1 MADSWLLETTE
12 QLRCTVQCR
21 QPRYFIIFVTVHFQ
35 VKTDIKVVPVGWGGL
50 LWSDRAAVVPLRLVE
65 MFDWL
70 LRSASAAP
78 QGSCKAAT
86 KLYYETKPGSVC
98 IIKPDYLIFCLILQ
112 GSFNAALH
120 KLAALLE
127 SSETTSHED
136 AIRVTSTCISWAWMN
151 MRRHSNK
158 WCMHSHFI
166 GCGFPAKDI
175 LVVHLYAGVRSKSTA
190 FTCCMGLDTCA
201 NNSYQVAS

>member
-1 MADSWLLETTE
+1 MADGWLLETTE

-21 QPRYFIIFVTVHFQ
+21 QPRYFFIFVTVHFQ
-35 VKTDIKVVPVGWGGL
+35 GKRDIKVVPVGGGGL
-50 LWSDRAAVVPLRLVE
+50 LWSDRAAVVPLRLIE

-70 LRSASAAP
+70 LWSASAAP

-86 KLYYETKPGSVC
+86 SLYYETKPGSEC
-98 IIKPDYLIFCLILQ
+98 ITKPDYLRFCLILQ

-136 AIRVTSTCISWAWMN
+136 AIRVTSTCIIWAWMN
-151 MRRHSNK
+151 MRGHSNQ
-158 WCMHSHFI
+158 WCMHRHFI
-166 GCGFPAKDI
+166 GCGCPAQAT
-175 LVVHLYAGVRSKSTA
+175 LVVHLYAGVHSKCTA
-190 FTCCMGLDTCA
+190 LTCSVGRGTCA